1 MSKKGKVLEQLVK
14 TIEEQ
19 IKGDPTLRVRS
30 NVKIKNSNGIPR
42 EFDVVV
48 DKPATDSSE
57 IIVYECK
64 DHKAAVDIKYVDSF
78 YGKCSNVSN
87 IARKILVSS
96 SGFSDNATIE
106 ARSKGI
112 ELRTVSDIMEK
123 DDSPKYDV
131 AIGLP
136 EYQAL
141 PDMLFFTL
149 ENDSDLHGIMSQD
162 VKEIKNDDDLDF
174 YSAFSSILNENSDL
188 FERKFLEALYESK
201 REQMDILSFIQE
213 PFTIVTDS
221 EEFHATSLGLRFH
234 IESHFISQEMTSQRQ
249 YGDPGTIVSEFEIKG
264 TKIKTSIIRS
274 GSTIKMYFNDDPY
287 LVPLEEM

>member
-19 IKGDPTLRVRS
+19 IKEDPSLRVRS
-30 NVKIKNSNGIPR
+30 NVKIKNTTGIPR
-42 EFDVVV
+42 EFDVVI
-48 DKPATDSSE
+48 DHDTEDSLMTV
-57 IIVYECK
+57 IECK
-64 DHKAAVDIKYVDSF
+64 EHKNRLDIQYIDAF
-78 YGKCSNVSN
+78 FGKCSSFKN
-87 IARKILVSS
+87 ISKMIMVSS
-96 SGFSDNATIE
+96 SGFTKNAIAE
-106 ARSKGI
+106 AKGKGI
-112 ELRTVSDIMEK
+112 VLHTVSDIMDEE
-123 DDSPKYDV
+123 DAPKYDV

-149 ENDSDLHGIMSQD
+149 ENDSDLHGIMRQD
-162 VKEIKNDDDLDF
+162 VKEIKNDNDLDF

-188 FERKFLEALYESK
+188 FERKFLETLYESK
-201 REQMDILSFIQE
+201 REQMDIFSFIQE

-249 YGDPGTIVSEFEIKG
+249 YGDPGTVVSEFELKG
-264 TKIKTSIIRS
+264 TTIKTSIIRS

-287 LVPLEEM
+287 LVPLDEM